1 MSSKSVTALLEKSF
15 KKLKNFLKNQYG
27 TFIKK
32 KINKKRPQNTLR
44 FFWKKSKNLKN
55 VLKKRYG
62 PSGEKVKKLKNVLKK
77 RYVPIET

>member
-32 KINKKRPQNTLR
+32 KKKNKKRPQNTLR

-62 PSGEKVKKLKNVLKK
+62 PSGKK
-77 RYVPIET
+77 